1 MQNEVINI
9 LKKEEKFSDET
20 IKEIREVGIND
31 FADII
36 KEVGQQETEYLK
48 RDEILKDLNTN
59 MIGKELYIFKEVFTI
74 FKSILQEYCTFKIF

>member
-20 IKEIREVGIND
+20 INEIREVGIND

-36 KEVGQQETEYLK
+36 KEVGQQETDYLK
-48 RDEILKDLNTN
+48 RDEILKDL
-59 MIGKELYIFKEVFTI
+59 KSEYYIFNGGGDITATNNKLTI
-74 FKSILQEYCTFKIF
+74 KNYV